1 MCRNFMN
8 AHSPII
14 KVYSNSQEKS
24 RPSDRFLSRGPE
36 VWIFNFQIPSLQ
48 SIAFWELTMMKT
60 ILASIGKQMLSS
72 KKTVGAIALGASAI
86 VLSICINSAVAGD
99 PFRSSNP
106 QAIGPNTEAAFKT
119 MFEQGNYKQAKVQV
133 QQALLAEPNEPLA
146 YAMAASLSYIEQ
158 DFDSMNSYA
167 QKTREVGEQ
176 LTKTNPL
183 RGNLYTAVGHFLEGA
198 NAIAKEGTAKGAPQ
212 ALNKL
217 RVVFQYLDAAEK
229 IAPNDP
235 ELNLLKGYMDLML
248 ATNLPF
254 SNPSEAIKR
263 LEEKAS
269 PRYLAYR
276 GMAVGYRDLK
286 KYDRAL
292 EFANKS
298 LAETPNNPEILYLKA
313 QILFS
318 EARGKESNKTL
329 LEEARQNFDA
339 ALVKPDQLPRSLVAE
354 IFFQQCK
361 TRNRLDSKSR
371 NCDPMRDKIRDAGGI
386 WGPTALPPL

>member
-1 MCRNFMN
+1 MTKN
-8 AHSPII
+8 P
-14 KVYSNSQEKS
+14 
-24 RPSDRFLSRGPE
+24 
-36 VWIFNFQIPSLQ
+36 
-48 SIAFWELTMMKT
+48 
-60 ILASIGKQMLSS
+60 LASLGKQMLSY
-72 KKTVGAIALGASAI
+72 KQTVRAIALGASAI
-86 VLSICINSAVAGD
+86 ALGICINSAVAGD
-99 PFRSSNP
+99 PFRTSNP
-106 QAIGPNTEAAFKT
+106 QAIGPNTETAFKT
-119 MFEQGNYKQAKVQV
+119 MFQQGNYKQAKAQV

-158 DFDSMNSYA
+158 DFNSMNSYA
-167 QKTREVGEQ
+167 QKTREIGEQ

-183 RGNLYTAVGHFLEGA
+183 RGNIYTAAGHFLEGA
-198 NAIAKEGTAKGAPQ
+198 NGIAKEGTAKGAPQ

-248 ATNLPF
+248 ASNLPF

-298 LAETPNNPEILYLKA
+298 LAETPSNPEILYLKA
-313 QILFS
+313 QVLFAQAKTQS
-318 EARGKESNKTL
+318 NNKTL
-329 LEEARQNFDA
+329 LEEARKNFDA
-339 ALVKPDQLPRSLVAE
+339 ALAKPDQLPRSLVAE

-371 NCDPMRDKIRDAGGI
+371 DCDPMRDKIRDADGI

>member
-1 MCRNFMN
+1 MTKN
-8 AHSPII
+8 H
-14 KVYSNSQEKS
+14 
-24 RPSDRFLSRGPE
+24 
-36 VWIFNFQIPSLQ
+36 
-48 SIAFWELTMMKT
+48 
-60 ILASIGKQMLSS
+60 LAALGKQMLSY
-72 KKTVGAIALGASAI
+72 KQTVRAIACGSAIALG
-86 VLSICINSAVAGD
+86 ICINSAVAGD
-99 PFRSSNP
+99 PFRTLHQ
-106 QAIGPNTEAAFKT
+106 QAIGPNTETAFKT
-119 MFEQGNYKQAKVQV
+119 MFQQGNYKQAKAQV
-133 QQALLAEPNEPLA
+133 QQALSAEPNEPLA

-158 DFDSMNSYA
+158 DLNSMNTYA
-167 QKTREVGEQ
+167 QKTREVGEK

-183 RGNLYTAVGHFLEGA
+183 RGNIYTAAGHFLEGA

-248 ATNLPF
+248 ASNLPF
-254 SNPSEAIKR
+254 SNPSDAIKR

-298 LAETPNNPEILYLKA
+298 LAETPTNPEILYLKA
-313 QILFS
+313 QVLS
-318 EARGKESNKTL
+318 AQAKTQSNNKTI
-329 LEEARQNFDA
+329 LEEARKNFDA
-339 ALVKPDQLPRSLVAE
+339 ALAKPDQLPRSLVAE

-371 NCDPMRDKIRDAGGI
+371 DCDPMRDKIRDADGV